1 MWLLNFEEQEVNY
14 LCAEQEGSTASIFS
28 IELRALFRITINSR
42 VTIIQKKLSI
52 LISSQQNNCLVSM
65 VSALGELIQLLVERD
80 REELLILNN
89 ITSTTSHS
97 NFTAIVNE
105 ASYHRAPS
113 PMPLLAEKVVI
124 NNKHIKQ
131 LSP

>member
-1 MWLLNFEEQEVNY
+1 M
-14 LCAEQEGSTASIFS
+14 
-28 IELRALFRITINSR
+28 SR
-42 VTIIQKKLSI
+42 FNGQCFVT
-52 LISSQQNNCLVSM
+52 
-65 VSALGELIQLLVERD
+65 GELIKLLIERD

-105 ASYHRAPS
+105 ASYHRALS

-131 LSP
+131 LSPRTLLLWFNKFEKSKYRGFEEDLRGSCKKGPFYRRF